1 MTILTEYNFR
11 FVEYYISTAVRNSY
25 RSLYNMHTAAFG
37 DKIPFHMFL
46 YIMHYKYTIL

>member
-25 RSLYNMHTAAFG
+25 RSLYNMHTAA
-37 DKIPFHMFL
+37 IPFHMFL